1 MTFQVEHF
9 TLPSHYE
16 ETPLC
21 DRKENLPNLYR
32 DDEKAEF
39 LRDVIALANSARS
52 FGKPVRLLFGI
63 DDHGKP
69 ADLGDYLAPYAAHIS
84 AGVQLP
90 EKIREQI
97 GKTLATYVKPELS
110 KFDFELGECEGKC
123 VAYLLIHPV
132 PSAKRFR
139 VARDL
144 TSGKQRL
151 LSMYRRLREREQQRD
166 LLPPRR
172 VERWWD
178 KAGKLALKL
187 DGRSPHCNFDT
198 ARQILGSQQALSWL
212 LSLGVLDRLTRM
224 AALTYRTE
232 ATKVYFAAAY
242 LPPRANPVFDK
253 AARRLFHAA
262 DLDFRERTRSMLEMI
277 TTDDLSSLTL

>member
-21 DRKENLPNLYR
+21 DRKANLPNLYR

-144 TSGKQRL
+144 TSGKQQL
-151 LSMYRRLREREQQRD
+151 LSAGQSWIRFGEHKEEVISKLIDPDSPEEPYYERNWRTYT
-166 LLPPRR
+166 
-172 VERWWD
+172 
-178 KAGKLALKL
+178 
-187 DGRSPHCNFDT
+187 RSLC
-198 ARQILGSQQALSWL
+198 QKWL
-212 LSLGVLDRLTRM
+212 LKWGQRPSLSKRHLRRSVGQQSLHRKQRIYLNRCWR
-224 AALTYRTE
+224 RT
-232 ATKVYFAAAY
+232 
-242 LPPRANPVFDK
+242 
-253 AARRLFHAA
+253 
-262 DLDFRERTRSMLEMI
+262 
-277 TTDDLSSLTL
+277 